1 MSLIQH
7 RKLSSISRVIAR
19 LLLVTAFILS
29 LGTFNAVSILAA
41 QDNGSQQNQQPQ
53 SSQQQQN
60 QQNSTPSAGGPQG
73 DIGPIAVPKKKEQPP
88 PKEDTP
94 KPPKKVEGLP
104 NFNLKVTVPL
114 VSLDVGVLSKQGVFI
129 PGLRKE
135 NFRVFEDGVPQ
146 TITGFN
152 QTEAPI
158 TAVIL
163 VEFANNFY
171 PLEYDSL
178 YASSVFASTLKK
190 EDWIALISFDI
201 RPHILADFTQDKRE
215 IYDGLRSLQVAM
227 SAETNLFDALY
238 ETLDRLDQVEGRK
251 YVMLISSGRDTFS
264 KHTLDQIYKKVQAS
278 KDIAIYSVSTGAAL
292 REYAESHGMTAALCN
307 ITSFSCRTEWLQAD
321 NQMKTFAKMTGGK
334 FYQPL
339 FQGSFKDAFVD
350 IAQTIRNQ
358 YTLAYHPTN
367 QTQDGSFR
375 KIKVELVGPDGNPL
389 KMRDEKGKDVKYQI
403 IAREGYKA
411 KHEVE

>member
-1 MSLIQH
+1 MSLTQL
-7 RKLSSISRVIAR
+7 RKLSSIPKGIAR
-19 LLLVTAFILS
+19 LLLVPAFIIAFDVLP
-29 LGTFNAVSILAA
+29 LFAA
-41 QDNGSQQNQQPQ
+41 QDNGSQQSQQPQ
-53 SSQQQQN
+53 STQQQQN

-73 DIGPIAVPKKKEQPP
+73 DIGPIAVPKKKDQPP
-88 PKEDTP
+88 PKEEAP

-104 NFNLKVTVPL
+104 NFTLRVNVPL
-114 VSLDVGVLSKQGVFI
+114 VSLDVGVLSKQGTFI

-135 NFRVFEDGVPQ
+135 NFRVLEDGVPQ
-146 TITGFN
+146 TITAFN
-152 QTEAPI
+152 QSEAPI
-158 TAVIL
+158 TAVML

-190 EDWIALISFDI
+190 EDWIALITFDI

-215 IYDGLRSLQVAM
+215 IYEGLRSLQFAM
-227 SAETNLFDALY
+227 SAESNLFDALY
-238 ETLDRLDQVEGRK
+238 ETLDRLDAVEGRK
-251 YVMLISSGRDTFS
+251 YIMLISSGRDTFS

-278 KDIAIYSVSTGAAL
+278 KDIAIYSISTGAAM
-292 REYAESHGMTAALCN
+292 REYAESHGMSSALCN

-334 FYQPL
+334 FYQPM
-339 FQGSFKDAFVD
+339 FQGSFKDTFAD

-375 KIKVELVGPDGNPL
+375 KIKVELVGPDGSPL

>member
-1 MSLIQH
+1 MSLTQL
-7 RKLSSISRVIAR
+7 RKLSSIPKGIAR
-19 LLLVTAFILS
+19 LLLVPAFIIALDG
-29 LGTFNAVSILAA
+29 LPLFAA

-53 SSQQQQN
+53 STQQQQN

-73 DIGPIAVPKKKEQPP
+73 DIGPIAVPKKKDQPP
-88 PKEDTP
+88 PKEEAP

-104 NFNLKVTVPL
+104 NFTLRVNVPL
-114 VSLDVGVLSKQGVFI
+114 VSLDVGVLSKQGMFI

-135 NFRVFEDGVPQ
+135 NFRVLEDGVPQ
-146 TITGFN
+146 TITAFN
-152 QTEAPI
+152 QSEAPI
-158 TAVIL
+158 TAVML

-190 EDWIALISFDI
+190 EDWIALITFDI

-215 IYDGLRSLQVAM
+215 IYEGLRSLQFAM
-227 SAETNLFDALY
+227 SAESNLFDALY
-238 ETLDRLDQVEGRK
+238 ETLDRLDEVEGRK
-251 YVMLISSGRDTFS
+251 YIMLISSGRDTFS

-278 KDIAIYSVSTGAAL
+278 KDIAIYSISTGAAL
-292 REYAESHGMTAALCN
+292 REYAESHGMNAALCN

-334 FYQPL
+334 FYQPM
-339 FQGSFKDAFVD
+339 FEGSFKDTFAD

-375 KIKVELVGPDGNPL
+375 KIKVELVGPDGSPL